1 MGVVLSA
8 CKGVTDSLLAL
19 VSQAERRDAVWR
31 DGLIAL
37 RQRHEHIATSLLTRA
52 AVDAYLAGIDRDLQD
67 LEGILQA
74 VSLTRS
80 ASRNVTD
87 LISGYGE
94 IWSTR
99 LFRDFYA
106 SSGKRSGEVRW
117 LDAREVVVVEWGPLG
132 PMVQWQESQR
142 RIKAAIPAEFEGT
155 LIITG
160 FIAADARGVQTTL
173 GRNGSDFRHRSSGR
187 CSMRVR
193 FIFGRT
199 SMACCRPIRVA
210 CRMRR
215 SSIRCPI
222 TKRWSWHT
230 SVPR

>member
-1 MGVVLSA
+1 MRAKTCVCRAPADTVVGVFQRILLIIMAVSSPADWVVHKFGGSSVADADCFRRVASILDSWAPSRMGVVLSA

-142 RIKAAIPAEFEGT
+142 RIKAAIPAEFEE
-155 LIITG
+155 
-160 FIAADARGVQTTL
+160 R
-173 GRNGSDFRHRSSGR
+173 
-187 CSMRVR
+187 
-193 FIFGRT
+193 
-199 SMACCRPIRVA
+199 
-210 CRMRR
+210 
-215 SSIRCPI
+215 
-222 TKRWSWHT
+222 
-230 SVPR
+230 